1 MMVSMLHW
9 VYVLLW
15 VYVKYSLCE
24 LQLVSMGM
32 KNHEQSLHVQLVATA
47 CVFNLT
53 TQDKTLGMPLELL
66 RITVHQ
72 LLTAMRNFPNHE
84 QVPLHT

>member
-1 MMVSMLHW
+1 
-9 VYVLLW
+9 
-15 VYVKYSLCE
+15 
-24 LQLVSMGM
+24 MGM

>member
-1 MMVSMLHW
+1 MLSI
-9 VYVLLW
+9 VV
-15 VYVKYSLCE
+15 
-24 LQLVSMGM
+24 LQLVSTGM

-53 TQDKTLGMPLELL
+53 TQDKAMGMPLRLL
-66 RITVHQ
+66 RTIVHQ

-84 QVPLHT
+84 QVHLHTLHLHLIFVIMH